1 MDKLY
6 QNVLVAV
13 NSVQIEV
20 TARTLVDPTLIVLSS
35 CWQSTKKKNG
45 FIAAFFRYFRYS
57 IDHGSMTVV
66 RMAVSVAYSKPI
78 HTSVWHVSMV
88 MLKSIRFICTLER
101 TGVMVLP

>member
-35 CWQSTKKKNG
+35 CWQSTKKKKMDLLLL
-45 FIAAFFRYFRYS
+45 FFVIS
-57 IDHGSMTVV
+57 GTVL
-66 RMAVSVAYSKPI
+66 I
-78 HTSVWHVSMV
+78 MV
-88 MLKSIRFICTLER
+88 
-101 TGVMVLP
+101 P